1 MTTEQQ
7 AGCSIR
13 LPEQS
18 SAAQL
23 AVLQVHQRDN
33 VLVALQALQAG
44 EPLPAPFS
52 HLSAQT
58 AVPAGHKLALTAIA
72 AGEPVLKYGFA
83 IGRATQ
89 PIAAGEHVHSHNLA
103 TALSGTIEYSYA
115 GCQAPALSFP
125 ADLPQSF
132 QGYRRSNGKVG
143 TRNELWIINTV
154 GCVNRAAMRVAE
166 QARQHRADDRDVR
179 HGAPG
184 DLAIPEEG
192 GIQVGN
198 IHAGDHIL
206 NACAAC
212 IPLLP
217 LVDVRQEED

>member
-89 PIAAGEHVHSHNLA
+89 PAWFRRCHYQRRLA
-103 TALSGTIEYSYA
+103 
-115 GCQAPALSFP
+115 
-125 ADLPQSF
+125 
-132 QGYRRSNGKVG
+132 GKVRRRG
-143 TRNELWIINTV
+143 R
-154 GCVNRAAMRVAE
+154 C
-166 QARQHRADDRDVR
+166 DRS
-179 HGAPG
+179 
-184 DLAIPEEG
+184 
-192 GIQVGN
+192 
-198 IHAGDHIL
+198 
-206 NACAAC
+206 
-212 IPLLP
+212 LLP
-217 LVDVRQEED
+217 HQRR